1 MVVKEFDVPVTRHAF
16 SEAHAIL
23 FGNYARPEHAV
34 IILPDVVPISHPEP
48 NKNLKREFIDY
59 ETSMIINEELLRDLV
74 FY

>member
-1 MVVKEFDVPVTRHAF
+1 MSFLSVSGFEGFVGFWIA
-16 SEAHAIL
+16 L

-59 ETSMIINEELLRDLV
+59 ETSMIINEELLRGLV